1 MGVLNATPDS
11 FSDGGKFNR
20 LDLALKHIDSM
31 LENGA
36 DINAVTEEGDT
47 PIMIAIRSFNYEL
60 IELLLEQENLDLSVI
75 TKKD

>member
-1 MGVLNATPDS
+1 M
-11 FSDGGKFNR
+11 
-20 LDLALKHIDSM
+20 I
-31 LENGA
+31 ENGA

-75 TKKD
+75 TKKDQNAFHHLTNLLKSIYYCKGRKLLI